1 LLIETHP
8 DPEAAWSDA
17 AQQVTP
23 AQLRNIL
30 ATLIVR
36 EEDTHDMSGL
46 EQLEYLRQLMD
57 TLDAEIIDLVAR
69 RMELSG
75 QIGSLKKMCNM
86 TVFQPSRWSDIVE
99 SIGNRGIMQG
109 LTKEFVTEMYEKIHH
124 ESIRIQLSVMED
136 TSKEIKK

>member
-1 LLIETHP
+1 
-8 DPEAAWSDA
+8 
-17 AQQVTP
+17 
-23 AQLRNIL
+23 
-30 ATLIVR
+30 
-36 EEDTHDMSGL
+36 
-46 EQLEYLRQLMD
+46 
-57 TLDAEIIDLVAR
+57 
-69 RMELSG
+69 
-75 QIGSLKKMCNM
+75 M